1 MYSTIYSCKLC
12 IICIFVSFGSSKP
25 TNFQPKPCSTEQT
38 HHMVDPCNYKCRP
51 KPKRMMTM
59 TVGCFSSATAAFER
73 RPVWRACG
81 ENMCLSQSGRGR
93 QKKISVSIPKS
104 TIFYLQMN
112 RERLRED
119 TCISFAS
126 CDFIIIIFFGWALIL
141 VLCVRCVL
149 VRSLWWWRGI
159 VRMKNSVID
168 WEQRCGDMS
177 TIFFSCS
184 SFNGPGKKFFLF
196 HSNSSWMV
204 PFQFFFCLF
213 ATIEFDMRKW
223 MKFFCGLFVT
233 GERWVRTHFHIY
245 TLHTQTWMQPS
256 CMDDKSGWDA
266 ALCLH
271 FIKSTR
277 IFHFT
282 YISFPIRASRP
293 DTPAQLY
300 IYNFI
305 QKYLIVNWWR
315 RKKTNKTNEDG
326 PKSSFCK
333 VFEVSNLL
341 RINWKTEFFMWHIL
355 WWWIGTEIEAW
366 GRTHTQTYAWQLKGG
381 NST

>member
-1 MYSTIYSCKLC
+1 MPTETKTNDDNDCGLLLERHCCFWTTASVTSVWRKHVFVAIRQRQAEKNIRLYSKIHNILFANEQREAKRGHMHIICVMRFYYYYFLWLSINFGSMCAMCVGTEFMVMTWDRSDEKLC
-12 IICIFVSFGSSKP
+12 
-25 TNFQPKPCSTEQT
+25 
-38 HHMVDPCNYKCRP
+38 D
-51 KPKRMMTM
+51 
-59 TVGCFSSATAAFER
+59 
-73 RPVWRACG
+73 
-81 ENMCLSQSGRGR
+81 
-93 QKKISVSIPKS
+93 
-104 TIFYLQMN
+104 
-112 RERLRED
+112 RLR
-119 TCISFAS
+119 A
-126 CDFIIIIFFGWALIL
+126 A
-141 VLCVRCVL
+141 VR
-149 VRSLWWWRGI
+149 WH
-159 VRMKNSVID
+159 
-168 WEQRCGDMS
+168 EYH
-177 TIFFSCS
+177 F
-184 SFNGPGKKFFLF
+184 FFLLF
-196 HSNSSWMV
+196 IQWTWKKVFFYSIQKVVGWSLFN
-204 PFQFFFCLF
+204 FFFVCLF